1 MQTDPILDQLIW
13 LSHEVARE
21 ERQLVILGEGNTG
34 ASCEDG
40 TFWVKASGSEM
51 RTIDA
56 AGFSRVR
63 IDAVMALLDNKSMDD
78 EAVGKALM
86 DVLVDPQH
94 RRPSVETFLHA
105 LCIEEGDAK
114 WVAHTHAVS
123 VNAILCSKHGAEP
136 FRRHLF
142 PDGIVVCGPQVAVV
156 PYVDPGLPLAQAVR
170 DELHRF
176 QDTYGFSPKLLLMEN
191 HGLVGLGQSA
201 TEALN
206 INLMADKWAKTLL
219 GAYAVGG
226 PNPLSP
232 QNVTR
237 IDSRLDEHY
246 RRQQLANKG
255 A

>member
-1 MQTDPILDQLIW
+1 MQTDPILEQLIW
-13 LSHEVARE
+13 LSHELGRE

-34 ASCEDG
+34 AACGDG

-51 RTIDA
+51 GSIDA
-56 AGFSRVR
+56 GGFSRVR
-63 IDAVMALLDNKSMDD
+63 IDAVMELLDNESMDD

-105 LCIEEGDAK
+105 LCLHEGGAK

-123 VNAILCSKHGAEP
+123 VNAILCSKLGAEP
-136 FRRHLF
+136 FRQHLF
-142 PDGIVVCGPQVAVV
+142 PDGIVVCGPHVAVV

-170 DELHRF
+170 DEIRRY
-176 QDTYGFSPKLLLMEN
+176 QDAYGFSPKLLLMVN

-201 TEALN
+201 QEALN
-206 INLMADKWAKTLL
+206 INLMADKWARTLL
-219 GAYAVGG
+219 GAYTLGG
-226 PNPLSP
+226 PHYLTE
-232 QNVTR
+232 QQAAR

-246 RRQQLANKG
+246 RRQQLANSG
-255 A
+255 

>member
-1 MQTDPILDQLIW
+1 MQTDPILEQLIW
-13 LSHEVARE
+13 LSHELGRE
-21 ERQLVILGEGNTG
+21 ERQLVILGEGNSG

-51 RTIDA
+51 ATINA
-56 AGFSRVR
+56 GGFSRVR
-63 IDAVMALLDNKSMDD
+63 IDAVMDLLDSDGMDD
-78 EAVGKALM
+78 VAVGRALM
-86 DVLVDPQH
+86 EVLVDPQH

-105 LCIEEGDAK
+105 LCIHEGGAK

-123 VNAILCSKHGAEP
+123 VNAILCSKLGAVP
-136 FRRHLF
+136 FLNHLF

-170 DELHRF
+170 QELHRF
-176 QDTYGFSPKLLLMEN
+176 QDAYGFSPKLLLMVN

-201 TEALN
+201 QEALN

-219 GAYAVGG
+219 GAYALGG
-226 PNPLSP
+226 PNYLSAA
-232 QNVTR
+232 NVTR

-246 RRQQLANKG
+246 RRQQLANSD
-255 A
+255 

>member
-1 MQTDPILDQLIW
+1 MHTDPILEQLIW
-13 LSHEVARE
+13 LSHELGRE

-34 ASCEDG
+34 ADCGDG

-51 RTIDA
+51 GTIDA
-56 AGFSRVR
+56 GGFSRVR
-63 IDAVMALLDNKSMDD
+63 TGAVMDLLDQEGMDD

-105 LCIEEGDAK
+105 LCLHEGGAK

-123 VNAILCSKHGAEP
+123 VNAILCSKLGAEP
-136 FRRHLF
+136 FREHLF
-142 PDGIVVCGPQVAVV
+142 PDGIVVCGPKVAVV

-170 DELHRF
+170 EELRRF
-176 QDTYGFSPKLLLMEN
+176 QDAYGFSPKLLLMVN
-191 HGLVGLGQSA
+191 HGVVGLGQSA
-201 TEALN
+201 HEALN

-219 GAYAVGG
+219 GAYTVGG
-226 PNPLSP
+226 PHPLTEE
-232 QNVTR
+232 NVRR

-246 RRQQLANKG
+246 RRQQLANRG
-255 A
+255 G

>member
-1 MQTDPILDQLIW
+1 MQTDPILEQLIW
-13 LSHEVARE
+13 LSHELGRE

-34 ASCEDG
+34 AACGDG

-51 RTIDA
+51 GSIDA
-56 AGFSRVR
+56 GGFSRVR
-63 IDAVMALLDNKSMDD
+63 IDAVMELLDNESMDD

-105 LCIEEGDAK
+105 LCLHEGGAK

-123 VNAILCSKHGAEP
+123 VNAILCSKLGAEP
-136 FRRHLF
+136 FREHLF
-142 PDGIVVCGPQVAVV
+142 PDGIVVCGPHVAIV

-170 DELHRF
+170 DELHRY
-176 QDTYGFSPKLLLMEN
+176 QDAYGFSPKLLLMVN

-201 TEALN
+201 QEALN
-206 INLMADKWAKTLL
+206 INLMADKWARTLL
-219 GAYAVGG
+219 GAYALGG
-226 PNPLSP
+226 PHYLTE
-232 QNVTR
+232 QQAAR

-246 RRQQLANKG
+246 RRQQLASG
-255 A
+255 D